1 MTNIY
6 TAPTIDEYLLKRLM
20 PVEGA
25 IPHVQGIEMYGNSIP
40 AGTVGGDLFEY
51 INFQQR
57 YDIDARIQ
65 RALKRSKE
73 YLEPLPAGV
82 PPRNSVDDHVEWLK
96 SRPGYKPEMETEYRG
111 ARSSEQVRVA
121 EDLNELYST
130 AGVLVVDAQG
140 HGIISAKIASTV
152 HDTFHALMLSEL
164 DHRGK
169 TTPELFERINL
180 RLALSVTARNALGRS
195 EKESAQEIATM
206 LYGEVHPYGYFRFV
220 NFGHPPPVV
229 FSAEYRK
236 FMEIDKSQMVQFLPL
251 GVQIPEDHPDRNR
264 YLSLEFREKKV
275 NSSDVAELTLL
286 SPGDIFFLYT
296 DGVYDGSDKE
306 ERQQLEEVM
315 RERYRQPAK
324 EICNALLEYA
334 VKKDDRLRQSG
345 GDDRLFSPHIPAERC
360 RFPLPVGDSAHA
372 SPLQVADVLLCR
384 CRRRPRRYKERKCPP
399 DSTA

>member
-1 MTNIY
+1 MDAMPKSGASSCPRKHHRSEFASFWNSLMAEAY
-6 TAPTIDEYLLKRLM
+6 NAPSIDEYLLKRLM

-25 IPHVQGIEMYGNSIP
+25 IPYVLGIEMYGNAIP

-57 YDIDARIQ
+57 YDIDARIH

-82 PPRNSVDDHVEWLK
+82 VPRNSVDDHVEWLK
-96 SRPGYKPEMETEYRG
+96 SRPGYKPETEIEYRS

-121 EDLNELYST
+121 EDLHELYST

-180 RLALSVTARNALGRS
+180 RLAQSVTARNALGRS

-206 LYGEVHPYGYFRFV
+206 LYGEVRPYGYFRFV
-220 NFGHPPPVV
+220 NFGHPPPLV

-236 FMEIDKSQMVQFLPL
+236 FMDIDKSRMVQFLPL
-251 GVQIPEDHPDRNR
+251 GLQIAEDDPDRNR
-264 YLSLEFREKKV
+264 YLSLESRERRAK
-275 NSSDVAELTLL
+275 SSGVGGLTLL
-286 SPGDIFFLYT
+286 RPGEIFFLYT
-296 DGVYDGSDKE
+296 DGVYDGSGKE
-306 ERQQLEEVM
+306 ERQQLENVM
-315 RERYRQPAK
+315 REHNQLPPK
-324 EICNALLEYA
+324 DICKALLEYA
-334 VKKDDRLRQSG
+334 LKRDDRLRQIG
-345 GDDRLFSPHIPAERC
+345 EEDRIDDKT
-360 RFPLPVGDSAHA
+360 V
-372 SPLQVADVLLCR
+372 
-384 CRRRPRRYKERKCPP
+384 
-399 DSTA
+399 

>member
-1 MTNIY
+1 MPKTY
-6 TAPTIDEYLLKRLM
+6 DAPSIDEYLRKRLM
-20 PVEGA
+20 PVEGV

-65 RALKRSKE
+65 RALKRSKK
-73 YLEPLPAGV
+73 YLEPLPTGAA
-82 PPRNSVDDHVEWLK
+82 PHNTVDDHVEWLK
-96 SRPGYKPEMETEYRG
+96 SRPGYKPEMETEYRD

-121 EDLNELYST
+121 EDLRELYST

-169 TTPELFERINL
+169 TTAELFERINL
-180 RLALSVTARNALGRS
+180 RLALSVTARNALGII

-206 LYGEVHPYGYFRFV
+206 LYGEVHPHGYFRFV
-220 NFGHPPPVV
+220 NFGHPPPLV

-236 FMEIDKSQMVQFLPL
+236 FMEIDKNRMVQFLAL
-251 GVQIPEDHPDRNR
+251 GLQIPKDHPDRNR
-264 YLSLEFREKKV
+264 YFSLEFRQRAK
-275 NSSDVAELTLL
+275 SSDIAEITLM
-286 SPGDIFFLYT
+286 SPGDIFFLYS

-306 ERQQLEEVM
+306 ERQQLESVM
-315 RERYRQPAK
+315 REHYRQPAK

-334 VKKDDRLRQSG
+334 VKKDDRQIGRASC
-345 GDDRLFSPHIPAERC
+345 RER
-360 RFPLPVGDSAHA
+360 V
-372 SPLQVADVLLCR
+372 
-384 CRRRPRRYKERKCPP
+384 
-399 DSTA
+399 

>member
-1 MTNIY
+1 MPRTYN
-6 TAPTIDEYLLKRLM
+6 APSIDEYLRKRLM
-20 PVEGA
+20 PVEGV

-73 YLEPLPAGV
+73 YLEPLPAGEA
-82 PPRNSVDDHVEWLK
+82 PRNSVDDHVEWLK
-96 SRPGYKPEMETEYRG
+96 SRPGYEPEMETEYRD
-111 ARSSEQVRVA
+111 ARSSEQMRVA
-121 EDLNELYST
+121 EDMHELYTT

-169 TTPELFERINL
+169 TTAELFERINL

-206 LYGEVHPYGYFRFV
+206 LYGEVRPYGHFRFV
-220 NFGHPPPVV
+220 NFGHPPPLV

-236 FMEIDKSQMVQFLPL
+236 FMEIDKSRMVQFLPL
-251 GVQIPEDHPDRNR
+251 GLQIAEDDPDRNR
-264 YLSLEFREKKV
+264 YFSLESRQKRA
-275 NSSDVAELTLL
+275 NSSDVAELTLM
-286 SPGDIFFLYT
+286 SPGDILLLYT

-306 ERQQLEEVM
+306 ERQQLESVM
-315 RERYRQPAK
+315 RENYMPSAK
-324 EICNALLEYA
+324 DICNALLQYA
-334 VKKDDRLRQSG
+334 LKRDDRLRQIG
-345 GDDRLFSPHIPAERC
+345 EEDRIDDKTVFIIKRN
-360 RFPLPVGDSAHA
+360 
-372 SPLQVADVLLCR
+372 
-384 CRRRPRRYKERKCPP
+384 
-399 DSTA
+399 